1 MSKIQG
7 LRKKRRFQA
16 NPINA
21 NLISQPGM
29 SNFKNT
35 EVILHPQATDTP
47 VPSKKELEQEYL
59 KRRRRMIK
67 EWDEPDRVK
76 NQRGMSADR
85 ENSHL
90 ANSVER
96 MTTNKEVGLNI
107 RKSKK
112 KEVIK

>member
-1 MSKIQG
+1 
-7 LRKKRRFQA
+7 
-16 NPINA
+16 
-21 NLISQPGM
+21 
-29 SNFKNT
+29 
-35 EVILHPQATDTP
+35 
-47 VPSKKELEQEYL
+47 
-59 KRRRRMIK
+59 MIK